1 MIWKNENK
9 LSKFRNC
16 LTMNNIF
23 ENAYFGKAYKTRIGR
38 KAIYIKNL
46 SDYTYHHQL
55 VLDNGD
61 IGVYDNF
68 GKPYGDNVLDIV
80 SEWHEEIN
88 EEKLDELASKIYPY
102 DEDNIPL
109 QGIYM
114 CNLRNIWKAGY
125 RKAKQPRK

>member
-1 MIWKNENK
+1 M
-9 LSKFRNC
+9 
-16 LTMNNIF
+16 
-23 ENAYFGKAYKTRIGR
+23 
-38 KAIYIKNL
+38 
-46 SDYTYHHQL
+46 

-68 GKPYGDNVLDIV
+68 GKPYEDNVLDIV

-125 RKAKQPRK
+125 RKAKRASAHEKTNTVRTIRLLAFQNRP